1 MELTSLNSGFDQIT
15 VNCRMWNITSCSL
28 FSLKYNWNAI
38 HMIIIKLIMKV
49 VINFKVQPQQVDPK
63 NVYPKKLLFFCIGIY
78 DTKCRTFHF
87 FKITLTVAFVFCCS
101 TEVEK
106 EESRLMLCPCQRVM
120 CWAGSWMRLPY
131 LLTGAF
137 RSSNST
143 IHKVTF
149 CSFHTFIINHS
160 LIIIYS
166 NLDLSCR

>member
-1 MELTSLNSGFDQIT
+1 
-15 VNCRMWNITSCSL
+15 
-28 FSLKYNWNAI
+28 
-38 HMIIIKLIMKV
+38 MIITKLIMKV
-49 VINFKVQPQQVDPK
+49 VINFK
-63 NVYPKKLLFFCIGIY
+63 NFYTKKLFFFCIGIY
-78 DTKCRTFHF
+78 DTKCHTFHF
-87 FKITLTVAFVFCCS
+87 FKITLTVAFGFCCS

-166 NLDLSCR
+166 NLHLSCR

>member
-1 MELTSLNSGFDQIT
+1 MLIFN
-15 VNCRMWNITSCSL
+15 
-28 FSLKYNWNAI
+28 LKYNLNAI
-38 HMIIIKLIMKV
+38 HMMIIKLIMKV
-49 VINFKVQPQQVDPK
+49 VINFKVQP
-63 NVYPKKLLFFCIGIY
+63 NKLIQTILIRKACLFLYRYLRFFC
-78 DTKCRTFHF
+78 TFHF
-87 FKITLTVAFVFCCS
+87 FKITLTVAFVFCSS

-166 NLDLSCR
+166 NLHLSCR